1 MSSTVLRQASS
12 AARAFSRQAAFS
24 TSAAA
29 RKDFV
34 QELYIKELKS
44 YKAPPPAKDAHVGV
58 VKQYSMPPTPKPPV
72 VPADLASE
80 LTAYDATEPVEGA
93 PKAAA
98 AGAPEQLTTGADTFL
113 TFLEADEPKAEGH
126 H

>member
-1 MSSTVLRQASS
+1 MSSAILRQASC
-12 AARAFSRQAAFS
+12 AARLVSRASAFS

-44 YKAPPPAKDAHVGV
+44 YKAPPAAKDAHVGV
-58 VKQYSMPPTPKPPV
+58 VKSFSAPSTPKPPTL
-72 VPADLASE
+72 PADLASE
-80 LTAYDATEPVEGA
+80 LSAYDAAEPTRA
-93 PKAAA
+93 DSKAASTSTEQVG
-98 AGAPEQLTTGADTFL
+98 AGAEEFL
-113 TFLEADEPKAEGH
+113 AFLEADEPKAADAH